1 MTGPN
6 PTDDEGVRGAER
18 CAECGTRLAPDQR
31 YCIECGTRRGPLPA
45 VVGERVAA
53 LQERG
58 RPGRASAKLAG
69 VPPATAAAAAVDENA
84 DGETDG
90 FWSFMPSPQVA
101 AVAVMALLAAGVVIG
116 SVTSPIANSAG
127 FAPIVLMFNRGGE
140 APPPPEEEPVEVAEA
155 PLPSAPVPVAVPE
168 ALPEVPEV
176 EPEPEAPAP
185 PQPPPE
191 IEPEEELPEVK
202 HVFLIVLG
210 EAGYE
215 DSFGKASTSEYFAKK
230 LPEQGEL
237 LSNYYA
243 VTQGA
248 LANEIALLSGQGPTP
263 QTATNCLEYT
273 PIAPGTLSAEKQVE
287 GNGCVYPKETPTLPA
302 QLAEKKLTSK
312 AYVEDLSEEACTD
325 AAHRSPFVYFAEIS
339 EAPDCRERDVPL
351 TQLETDLK
359 EVKTTPTLSY
369 IVPNACHNGAET
381 PCAPEQP
388 AGLAGAQAF
397 LEGLLPKI
405 TESAA
410 YKEDGGLIAITFAQA
425 PQTGEK
431 ADASSCCATPEY
443 PNLPAPAAP
452 AEAPTGPVKASGG
465 GGHVGLLLIS
475 PFVKPGT
482 VEESGYYNHF
492 SLLLSI
498 EELLELEPLGYA
510 TNPALTAFKSEIFN
524 AGEEEESTVTP
535 RPQPGTAKSQATGSS
550 SSASCRDCARRV
562 PSRFQSSPS
571 SSKKPSRT
579 KPERKATR

>member
-6 PTDDEGVRGAER
+6 PTDDEGVRSAER

-31 YCIECGTRRGPLPA
+31 YCVECGTRRGPLPA

-58 RPGRASAKLAG
+58 RPVPASAKLAG
-69 VPPATAAAAAVDENA
+69 VPPATAAAAAVDE
-84 DGETDG
+84 DEEKDG
-90 FWSFMPSPQVA
+90 FWSFMPSPQVV

-127 FAPIVLMFNRGGE
+127 FAPIVLLLNRGGE
-140 APPPPEEEPVEVAEA
+140 APPPEEEEPVEVAEA
-155 PLPSAPVPVAVPE
+155 PLPTAPVPVAAV
-168 ALPEVPEV
+168 PEVPAEV
-176 EPEPEAPAP
+176 PEIEPEPEAPP
-185 PQPPPE
+185 PLELPPE
-191 IEPEEELPEVK
+191 LEEEGLPEVK
-202 HVFLIVLG
+202 HVFLIVLS
-210 EAGYE
+210 ETGYE

-243 VTQGA
+243 VTQGG

-263 QTATNCLEYT
+263 QTATNCPEYT

-302 QLAEKKLTSK
+302 QLLEKKLTWK
-312 AYVEDLSEEACTD
+312 AYVEDLTEEGCAD

-339 EAPDCRERDVPL
+339 EAPDCHERDVPL
-351 TQLETDLK
+351 TQLDTDLK
-359 EVKTTPTLSY
+359 DVKTTPTLSY
-369 IVPNACHNGAET
+369 IVPNACHDGAET

-388 AGLAGAQAF
+388 VGLAAAQTF

-405 TESAA
+405 TESTA

-425 PQTGEK
+425 PQSGEK
-431 ADASSCCATPEY
+431 ADASSCCATPDY

-452 AEAPTGPVKASGG
+452 AEAPTGPIKASGG

-482 VEESGYYNHF
+482 VNETGYYNHF

-510 TNPALTAFKSEIFN
+510 TNPALTAFESEIFN
-524 AGEEEESTVTP
+524 AGEEEESTIVP
-535 RPQPGTAKSQATGSS
+535 RPQLGAAKSQAGGSS
-550 SSASCRDCARRV
+550 SSANCRDCARRT
-562 PSRFQSSPS
+562 PSADHSSPS

-579 KPERKATR
+579 RPERKATR

>member
-1 MTGPN
+1 
-6 PTDDEGVRGAER
+6 
-18 CAECGTRLAPDQR
+18 
-31 YCIECGTRRGPLPA
+31 LPA

-69 VPPATAAAAAVDENA
+69 VPPATAAAAAVDEAA
-84 DGETDG
+84 DGERDG

-116 SVTSPIANSAG
+116 SVTSPLASSAG
-127 FAPIVLMFNRGGE
+127 FLPIVLMLNRGGE
-140 APPPPEEEPVEVAEA
+140 APPPEEEEEPVEVEEA
-155 PLPSAPVPVAVPE
+155 PIPTAPVPVVVPE
-168 ALPEVPEV
+168 AVPEVPEV
-176 EPEPEAPAP
+176 EPEPEAPP
-185 PQPPPE
+185 PLELPPE
-191 IEPEEELPEVK
+191 LETEEELPAVK

-210 EAGYE
+210 EAGYD
-215 DSFGKASTSEYFAKK
+215 DSFGKASSSEYFAKK

-243 VTQGA
+243 VTQGG
-248 LANEIALLSGQGPTP
+248 LANELALISGQGPTP
-263 QTATNCLEYT
+263 QTATNCPEYT

-287 GNGCVYPKETPTLPA
+287 GSGCVYPKDTPTLPA
-302 QLAEKKLTSK
+302 QLTEKKLTWK
-312 AYVEDLSEEACTD
+312 AYAEQEPADVAAGVPAACHQTW
-325 AAHRSPFVYFAEIS
+325 RNPFVYFAEITES
-339 EAPDCRERDVPL
+339 PECAERAVGL
-351 TQLETDLK
+351 EQLEADLK

-369 IVPNACHNGAET
+369 IVPNACHDGTET

-388 AGLAGAQAF
+388 AGLAATQTF

-405 TESAA
+405 TESPA

-452 AEAPTGPVKASGG
+452 PEAPTGPVKPSGG

-482 VEESGYYNHF
+482 VDESGYYNHF

-510 TNPALTAFKSEIFN
+510 TNPALTAFESEIFN
-524 AGEEEESTVTP
+524 AGEEEESTVAP
-535 RPQPGTAKSQATGSS
+535 RPQPGAKSQLAGSS
-550 SSASCRDCARRV
+550 SSASCRDCAKRV
-562 PSRFQSSPS
+562 PSWPQSSPS

-579 KPERKATR
+579 KPERKATK